1 MGDHETDAERWWP
14 HLSID
19 SKHAILADP
28 EGPLPDGVRREIEAL
43 GGESTERLTDEDVQ
57 FIRTQIEAVD

>member
-1 MGDHETDAERWWP
+1 MGDHTKDAEDWWP

-19 SKHAILADP
+19 AKHAILADP
-28 EGPLPDGVRREIEAL
+28 EGPLPDAVRREIEAL
-43 GGESTERLTDEDVQ
+43 GGETTERLTNEDVQ

>member
-1 MGDHETDAERWWP
+1 MAEHVTDAERWWP

-19 SKHAILADP
+19 AKHAILADP
-28 EGPLPDGVRREIEAL
+28 EAALPDDVRSEIAEL
-43 GGESTERLTDEDVQ
+43 GGDAPERLAPGDVQ

>member
-19 SKHAILADP
+19 AKHAILADP
-28 EGPLPDGVRREIEAL
+28 DRPLPDGVRREIEAL
-43 GGESTERLTDEDVQ
+43 GGASTERLTDEDVQ

>member
-1 MGDHETDAERWWP
+1 MEDQATDVERWWP

-19 SKHAILADP
+19 AKHAILADP
-28 EGPLPDGVRREIEAL
+28 EGVLPDVVRDEIAGL
-43 GGESTERLTDEDVQ
+43 GGEPPERLAQADVQ

>member
-1 MGDHETDAERWWP
+1 MGDHTKGAEDWWP

-19 SKHAILADP
+19 AKHAILAGP
-28 EGPLPDGVRREIEAL
+28 EGPLADAVRREIEAL
-43 GGESTERLTDEDVQ
+43 GGEPSERLTNEDVQ

>member
-1 MGDHETDAERWWP
+1 MGDHTTDAGGWWP

-19 SKHAILADP
+19 AKHAILADL
-28 EGPLPDGVRREIEAL
+28 EGPLPDGVRREIESL
-43 GGESTERLTDEDVQ
+43 GGEPSERLTDADVQ